1 MEKDYRVFTIRR
13 LFKEDMEHIHRYS
26 HSFDS
31 LYFNPITDDYI
42 WQVMLQGAFWAVYDG
57 EKLSALTYILPA
69 DSPAF
74 ACLDASW
81 HMQDLLGCSMDNT
94 LLCGYMWVAGG
105 YTGTDFYTPLSKL
118 WVQQA
123 KRRNRQLLLH
133 SMPATTDFDMENLI
147 NSGFDLVG
155 LRGLDNLVPHYIF
168 AKTASYNQRNI
179 NLYTDIEKCP
189 QADTRKISMLCEHG
203 YKGFDMDVEKNIL
216 FGR

>member
-13 LFKEDMEHIHRYS
+13 LFKEDMEQIKDYS
-26 HSFDS
+26 HNYDN
-31 LYFNPITDDYI
+31 LYFNPLTDDYI

-57 EKLSALTYILPA
+57 EKLSALTYVLPA

-133 SMPATTDFDMENLI
+133 CMPTAVDFDMENLI

-155 LRGLDNLVPHYIF
+155 LRGLDNLVPHFIF
-168 AKTASYNQRNI
+168 TKGASYSHRDI
-179 NLYTDIEKCP
+179 NFYKDIIKCP
-189 QADTRKISMLCEHG
+189 LANTKTISMLCEQG